1 MCLLSLPK
9 ASEEARSNL
18 PPPLR
23 KRLGKILTDHAG
35 AIVHGR
41 ASVVRERRGDGR
53 PYWRLYL
60 ETGSGRHR
68 QRRRVYIGR
77 EGGRELRKAV
87 RRLHRAYWSPWGSL
101 RGFLAALA
109 KDTAR
114 EARDTRQAA
123 RAGREA
129 ILAQT
134 YRHSHG
140 RAVRA
145 RRDVPAAQRY
155 QAEYRTLSRKL
166 LEAATWPGITE
177 GQYGALRKAADRR

>member
-1 MCLLSLPK
+1 M
-9 ASEEARSNL
+9 

-23 KRLGKILTDHAG
+23 KRLGKILTEHAE

-41 ASVVRERRGDGR
+41 ASVVQERRGDGR
-53 PYWRLYL
+53 PFWRLYL
-60 ETGSGRHR
+60 ETGSGPRR
-68 QRRRVYIGR
+68 QRRRVYVGP

-87 RRLHRAYWSPWGSL
+87 RCLRRAYWGPYGSS

-109 KDTAR
+109 KETA
-114 EARDTRQAA
+114 
-123 RAGREA
+123 REA

-140 RAVRA
+140 RTLRA
-145 RRDVPAAQRY
+145 RRNVPATERY
-155 QAEYRTLSRKL
+155 RAEYRTLSRRL

-177 GQYGALRKAADRR
+177 GDYVALRKAADRR